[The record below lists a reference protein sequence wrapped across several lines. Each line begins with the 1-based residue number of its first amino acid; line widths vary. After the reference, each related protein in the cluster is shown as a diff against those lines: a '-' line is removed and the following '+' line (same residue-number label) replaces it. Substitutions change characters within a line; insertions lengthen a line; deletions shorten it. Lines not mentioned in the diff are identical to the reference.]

1 MEYVDTH
8 IIDCSRSNAKNK
20 QEDNPALW
28 TNELNNT
35 IELKPGDKV
44 SMYGSFISERGAGQ
58 ENSVELRGETIG
70 TKKIKYS
77 KSTTTTKNYAY
88 ELGIPQNFQ
97 READLPYTT
106 TFDEVEETINLKDN
120 EVNMV
125 ISFYK
130 TMDALSY
137 HQLPRRYLP
146 IGTDSLI
153 GGDHLDWSSFD
164 SVTLGL
170 PHRSPIPTTYTY
182 DGTTRPSDVKN
193 TFGYVKDDYKPIYS
207 RVDPVGAAGPNGE
220 SNNYIR
226 APINNW
232 VQNNDGTRYTV
243 MVRNKTAHGVQ
254 KKFPVYNVSDV
265 LRPQLFVDV
274 DREFTAPYYARD
286 PEFFD
291 YKIYKK
297 KITMNLDQG
306 FNASSF
312 IADELTKQ
320 AQSTTINETNS
331 IKHALGETYRNP
343 DFTPGQTED
352 PYNTQIEYPISKS
365 AESET
370 YQIFPCANNTTNDRV
385 KYNTSI
391 NNVVEDGTEPDD
403 PTIFPT
409 ALEPDPTN
417 LNRYI
422 VNDISEFT
430 SVPYYESLQFIAC
443 KRPEIYEAGSKLN
456 DIFGL
461 HLPEYL
467 PGFGLNDLHFK
478 DYERGGLVTSLDYT
492 EANCKLIKEF
502 VESQAL
508 YPELFSQENIINMY
522 QDDGTAFNIGPPVQ
536 PSTSGETTNPY
547 YKITRTINDDE
558 FDDLVIK
565 ARTYNET
572 ITMNATINNS
582 RFFHM
587 NADINKYT
595 NGILDDDDRFNL
607 TYKQYAQLGCSYY
620 DWRGTH
626 DNNGTIEYNT
636 PTLDYERHSLPFLV
650 YYDPTQ
656 KDKFYELPDTLGYAD
671 SLGNRVNKFTYGCIG
686 RYDYLDPTHGTP
698 HSKIVLF
705 PNKILRSDGVTGCG
719 LPDKL
724 FKGGLIEWGRKL
736 GFDRHWNAWST
747 CCISLSSGIEKENYS
762 EDTNGTNINQFQ
774 SVIGTGIA
782 GPNDIKPT
790 YQTQKNLT
798 NFSNSLGKMYLGAD
812 KFNIGFD
819 GQHFFFSEL
828 HTALNLGDLADSE
841 TGGIAGDGGSICYK
855 INPEQKYN
863 NFSPVQ
869 LPYESTHSVNYVDD
883 PGGATARNIT
893 RLNQNITPW
902 AVFDTTTGIF
912 IEDFGYDL
920 NSWEEC
926 LWKKLGFSYEQ
937 LHDTTSNRFTRY
949 NNFPTSV
956 AKPTTNAKIDVSD
969 TKEWNQNRFFNPM
982 YDGTLAHSK
991 TIKFTTGGV
1000 GNEFFYRML
1009 PQITITNIQ
1018 SIKILATDYPIT
1030 SFKGFYTIRSDII
1043 TDTKYAGNNGDTAMS
1058 VIGVVDKIYPVNDFI
1073 TGSSAPINFTITAPR
1088 TLSSVKVAIT
1098 DPDGKYSIVDGNS
1111 SILFKI
1117 DRLRRLD
1124 TNVAQEIRDKLQKK
1138 N

>member
-1 MEYVDTH
+1 MEYVDTQ

-58 ENSVELRGETIG
+58 QNSVELRGETIG
-70 TKKIKYS
+70 TKQIKYS

-88 ELGIPQNFQ
+88 ELGVPQNFQ
-97 READLPYTT
+97 REANLPYTT
-106 TFDEVEETINLKDN
+106 TFEEVQETINLKDN

-137 HQLPRRYLP
+137 YQLPRRFLP
-146 IGTDSLI
+146 IGTSDSS
-153 GGDHLDWSSFD
+153 LDWSSFD
-164 SVTLGL
+164 SITLGL
-170 PHRSPIPTTYTY
+170 PHRSPIPTRYTY
-182 DGTTRPSDVKN
+182 GGITRNSDIKN
-193 TFGYVKDDYKPIYS
+193 TFGYVKDDFKPIYE
-207 RVDPVGAAGPNGE
+207 RLPPTEATGPGDS
-220 SNNYIR
+220 SNNFIR

-232 VQNNDGTRYTV
+232 VQNNDGTRYTI

-254 KKFPVYNVSDV
+254 KKFPVYNQNGTTNPDLYVE
-265 LRPQLFVDV
+265 V

-291 YKIYKK
+291 YKIYRK
-297 KITMNLDQG
+297 KITMNLDKG
-306 FNASSF
+306 FNASSI

-331 IKHALGETYRNP
+331 IKHALGNTYRNP
-343 DFTPGQTED
+343 DFNNNQD

-370 YQIFPCANNTTNDRV
+370 YQIFPCANNTTNDNI

-409 ALEPDPTN
+409 ALEPDPDN
-417 LNRYI
+417 VNRYI

-461 HLPEYL
+461 HFPQYE
-467 PGFGLNDLHFK
+467 PGFGLNELNFQN
-478 DYERGGLVTSLDYT
+478 YELGGLVTSLDYT
-492 EANCKLIKEF
+492 EANCKLIKDF

-522 QDDGTAFNIGPPVQ
+522 QDDGTPYNAGPPVQ

-547 YKITRTINDDE
+547 YKITRTLNDDE
-558 FDDLVIK
+558 FTEQFIK

-595 NGILDDDDRFNL
+595 NGIIEDDERFDGDYL
-607 TYKQYAQLGCSYY
+607 EYAQLGCSYY
-620 DWRGTH
+620 DWRGTN
-626 DNNGTIEYNT
+626 DNGGTIEYNT

-656 KDKFYELPDTLGYAD
+656 KDNFYEFPTGKNYSDFLGE
-671 SLGNRVNKFTYGCIG
+671 RQNKYTYGCIG
-686 RYDYLDPTHGTP
+686 RHDYNYRGNF
-698 HSKIVLF
+698 SKIVLF
-705 PNKILRSDGVTGCG
+705 PNRLLRTDGVTGCG
-719 LPDKL
+719 LPTKL

-762 EDTNGTNINQFQ
+762 SDTDGTNINQFQ
-774 SVIGTGIA
+774 SLIGTGIA
-782 GPNDIKPT
+782 GPNDVKPT
-790 YQTQKNLT
+790 YQDKPNLT

-828 HTALNLGDLADSE
+828 HTALNVGDLADSE
-841 TGGIAGDGGSICYK
+841 TGGLSGEGGAICYK
-855 INPEQKYN
+855 INPEQRYN

-869 LPYESTHSVNYVDD
+869 LPYESTHSVNYTDD
-883 PGGATARNIT
+883 PAGADDRNIT

-912 IEDFGYDL
+912 IEDFGYDF

-949 NNFPTSV
+949 SNFPTSV

-991 TIKFTTGGV
+991 TIILNTGAEGHT
-1000 GNEFFYRML
+1000 FFYRML
-1009 PQITITNIQ
+1009 PQITVTNIQ

-1124 TNVAQEIRDKLQKK
+1124 TNVAQEIRDKLIKK